1 MGEVY
6 VGYDETLE
14 RRVAIKTLRPEHR
27 LELET
32 KSRFLR
38 EARILS
44 QLRHPNICQLH
55 DYIEAA
61 DGDVLVLELVE
72 GRTLRQ
78 VPSSELD
85 PGRRLSIAEQ
95 LADALAA
102 AHERGVI
109 HRDLKPGNVMV
120 TAEGVVKVLD
130 FGLARS
136 SVESEQQTLTLGAKE
151 TLPLDGPVREAAGS
165 DARSGSALRTQLGR
179 VLGTPAYMAPE
190 QARGEPVTAASDLYS
205 FGLLL
210 QEVFTGHPAYD
221 HGLTVEQVLDRAKKA
236 DTSPVVGVDR
246 DLAALITRL
255 KSEQPAARPT
265 ARDVVDRLRWI
276 RGKGARRARRIALAA
291 AFALLV
297 AAIAVVSY
305 QSHRIRLEAERA
317 NREAR
322 TAERVSEFLIDLFK
336 SASPDR
342 RQGRSVTVLELLD
355 QGAAELRTR
364 LGDEPIVRARM
375 MESVAGVYDA
385 MGKPDAG
392 ADLIR
397 SSLELREA
405 AQPSTDPEISAAV
418 GHLSQLY
425 WQMGRFDEAL
435 ALAEREAT
443 LCANRDDRLCLAHA
457 LDNQAAVHASRGD
470 FEVAEGLEERAVA
483 LGEEAGAAPLELARL
498 LNGLGV
504 TYGAH
509 GRWDEARTIHER
521 VLGIKESQ
529 LGRRSVSV
537 AATLSNL
544 GATAV
549 FAGRLEEGERYY
561 REALAIQQE
570 LLGSAPVAAIAL
582 TVANLGEVL
591 LEQGR
596 LEEAEPLLLRAQ
608 AEFEAAAG
616 ADVSELA
623 WLNRLLARLYHR
635 QGRDGEAADR
645 YRSAFELTAQ
655 LPDAHPEQAQLRSDF
670 AAFSASRGEAGA
682 GPEASAATAGPGSAA
697 PKR

>member
-1 MGEVY
+1 
-6 VGYDETLE
+6 
-14 RRVAIKTLRPEHR
+14 
-27 LELET
+27 
-32 KSRFLR
+32 
-38 EARILS
+38 
-44 QLRHPNICQLH
+44 
-55 DYIEAA
+55 
-61 DGDVLVLELVE
+61 
-72 GRTLRQ
+72 
-78 VPSSELD
+78 
-85 PGRRLSIAEQ
+85 
-95 LADALAA
+95 
-102 AHERGVI
+102 
-109 HRDLKPGNVMV
+109 
-120 TAEGVVKVLD
+120 
-130 FGLARS
+130 
-136 SVESEQQTLTLGAKE
+136 
-151 TLPLDGPVREAAGS
+151 
-165 DARSGSALRTQLGR
+165 
-179 VLGTPAYMAPE
+179 
-190 QARGEPVTAASDLYS
+190 
-205 FGLLL
+205 
-210 QEVFTGHPAYD
+210 
-221 HGLTVEQVLDRAKKA
+221 
-236 DTSPVVGVDR
+236 
-246 DLAALITRL
+246 
-255 KSEQPAARPT
+255 
-265 ARDVVDRLRWI
+265 
-276 RGKGARRARRIALAA
+276 
-291 AFALLV
+291 
-297 AAIAVVSY
+297 
-305 QSHRIRLEAERA
+305 
-317 NREAR
+317 
-322 TAERVSEFLIDLFK
+322 
-336 SASPDR
+336 
-342 RQGRSVTVLELLD
+342 
-355 QGAAELRTR
+355 
-364 LGDEPIVRARM
+364 
-375 MESVAGVYDA
+375 VYDA